1 MRLKYEDILNKH
13 KNIPCVIAGHGPSL
27 INYKEKIT
35 EAHNNKKIIRFSV
48 NNWWDYFTNNPDY
61 WVLSSTEF
69 TIAKY
74 LNFLNE
80 KRITVLFSDD
90 GDFTSKKFIEENS
103 IFDWLDYDQRHW
115 KGKDCLQ
122 ILRDFKE
129 YYVKNK
135 NFDFKDYGNNS
146 SMWQPPRHLSNFG
159 LATDGKCCSMNTP
172 KRVTIQEYLMKLSGH
187 NEHYSTADTVSFHA
201 IAFAIIMGC
210 NPIYVAG
217 MDLDYSKGYA
227 DKTKTD
233 WMHKEL
239 GPNSWTPTRINLEND
254 IKILN
259 DSAKKRGLS
268 IINLN
273 KESWYNTLE
282 FGDFLV

>member
-1 MRLKYEDILNKH
+1 MRLDYKDILDRH
-13 KNIPCVIAGHGPSL
+13 KNVPCVIAGHGPSL
-27 INYKEKIT
+27 NNDKEKIIN
-35 EAHNNKKIIRFSV
+35 AHKNKNIIRFSV
-48 NNWWDYFTNNPDY
+48 NNWWDYFEDKPDY
-61 WVLSSTEF
+61 WILSNAEF
-69 TIAKY
+69 AIKNY
-74 LNFLNE
+74 LNFLNIN
-80 KRITVLFSDD
+80 KLPVFFSDD
-90 GDFTSKKFIEENS
+90 GDFTDKKLIEENAN
-103 IFDWLDYDQRHW
+103 FEWLAYDQRHW

-146 SMWQPPRHLSNFG
+146 SMWQPPRHLGNFG
-159 LATDGKCCSMNTP
+159 FATDGKCCSMNIP
-172 KRVTIQEYLMKLSGH
+172 PRITIQEYLMNIANF
-187 NEHYSTADTVSFHA
+187 NEHYSTGDTVSFHA

-210 NPIYVAG
+210 NPIYVSG

-233 WMHKEL
+233 WMYKDL
-239 GPNSWTPTRINLEND
+239 GPNSWTPIRANLEND
-254 IKILN
+254 IKVLN
-259 DSAKKRGLS
+259 ESAKNRGIS

-282 FGDFLV
+282 FGEFLL